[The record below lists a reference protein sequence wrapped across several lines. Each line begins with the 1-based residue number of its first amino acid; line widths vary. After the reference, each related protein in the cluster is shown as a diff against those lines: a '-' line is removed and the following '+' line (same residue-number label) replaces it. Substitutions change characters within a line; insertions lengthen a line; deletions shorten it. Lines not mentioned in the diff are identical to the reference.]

1 MSCIFTDMKKTMNNQ
16 QVMKPM
22 EPLVIPLRFETG
34 PRKTYYL
41 PSLKQA
47 SGYYHVIKETMNN
60 QQVMKPMEP
69 LVILLRFETGLRKTY
84 YYLPSLKQA
93 RGYYHVIKNEKYVI
107 DTEVIRKGLNAAL
120 TAGNFAIKTKIGKAR

>member
-1 MSCIFTDMKKTMNNQ
+1 MKKTMNNQ

-22 EPLVIPLRFETG
+22 EPLVIPLRFKTG
-34 PRKTYYL
+34 PRKTYYF

-69 LVILLRFETGLRKTY
+69 LVIPLRFDFETGPRKT

-93 RGYYHVIKNEKYVI
+93 SGYYHVIKNEKYVI

-120 TAGNFAIKTKIGKAR
+120 TAGNFAIKTKIGKARQGLI